1 MLLKIITFFSSRS
14 FLHKQNLPLL
24 FYRCE
29 NLRYESKS
37 INPTCVSMPPTIF
50 VPAFF
55 TPHLT
60 CAAVVVVVA
69 LDVVAVV
76 VVVDDVFVVV
86 FVVVTVV
93 VVVTFEQKIL
103 SSHLLNA
110 D

>member
-1 MLLKIITFFSSRS
+1 M
-14 FLHKQNLPLL
+14 
-24 FYRCE
+24 
-29 NLRYESKS
+29 RYESKS
-37 INPTCVSMPPTIF
+37 INPTCVSTPPTIF

>member
-1 MLLKIITFFSSRS
+1 MFLKIRTFFCSRS

-76 VVVDDVFVVV
+76 VVVVDDVFVVV

-103 SSHLLNA
+103 
-110 D
+110 

>member
-1 MLLKIITFFSSRS
+1 MFLKIITFFSSRS

-29 NLRYESKS
+29 NSRSESKS
-37 INPTCVSMPPTIF
+37 FNPTWVSTPPTIF

-60 CAAVVVVVA
+60 CAAVVVVA

-103 SSHLLNA
+103 
-110 D
+110 